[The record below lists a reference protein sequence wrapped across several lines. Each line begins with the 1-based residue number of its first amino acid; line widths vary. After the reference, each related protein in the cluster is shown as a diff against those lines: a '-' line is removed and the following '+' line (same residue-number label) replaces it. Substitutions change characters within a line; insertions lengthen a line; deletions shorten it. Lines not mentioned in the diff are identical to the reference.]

1 MNPLITSNF
10 FSTLTTYKIYNHSTM
25 ANQETKNFNPLW
37 ALVLSLLVFNL
48 FPVPFDVLL
57 TFSGDWVFFN
67 PTEVEMGIF
76 GNIIL
81 YPVKTNLTM
90 ILSTPLIIYFFVWRM
105 QKRGLDLTNE
115 LGLFF
120 FNKSVFLKSTLL
132 LAFFLVLEEI
142 YMRALEIDVPVT
154 FLNFMLSEPLILGVL
169 TTIIIAPIIEE
180 FIFRGFLLSQL
191 KNTIGNW
198 GAISLSSLA
207 WTLLH
212 LQYEVKILFILFI
225 FGLLLGFLR
234 WKYNSLFLV
243 MVLHAINNLVAF
255 SLAYFMFT

>member
-1 MNPLITSNF
+1 M
-10 FSTLTTYKIYNHSTM
+10 KD
-25 ANQETKNFNPLW
+25 QEIRNFNPLW
-37 ALVLSLLVFNL
+37 AVVLSLLVFNL
-48 FPVPFDVLL
+48 YPIPFDVLL
-57 TFSGDWVFFN
+57 SFVGDWVYFN
-67 PTEVEMGIF
+67 PSEVEMSIF
-76 GNIIL
+76 GNVIL

-90 ILSTPLIIYFFVWRM
+90 ILSAPLIVYFFVWRM

-142 YMRALEIDVPVT
+142 YMRVLEIEVPVT

-212 LQYEVKILFILFI
+212 FQYEVKILFILFI

>member
-1 MNPLITSNF
+1 MS
-10 FSTLTTYKIYNHSTM
+10 
-25 ANQETKNFNPLW
+25 
-37 ALVLSLLVFNL
+37 
-48 FPVPFDVLL
+48 
-57 TFSGDWVFFN
+57 
-67 PTEVEMGIF
+67 IF
-76 GNIIL
+76 GNVIL

-90 ILSTPLIIYFFVWRM
+90 ILSAPLIVYFFVWRM

-212 LQYEVKILFILFI
+212 FQYEVKILFILFI

>member
-1 MNPLITSNF
+1 
-10 FSTLTTYKIYNHSTM
+10 M
-25 ANQETKNFNPLW
+25 ANQETKKFNPLW

-48 FPVPFDVLL
+48 FPVPFDILL
-57 TFSGDWVFFN
+57 TFAGDWVFFN

-81 YPVKTNLTM
+81 YPVKGNLTM
-90 ILSTPLIIYFFVWRM
+90 ILSAPFIIYFFVWRM
-105 QKRGLDLTNE
+105 QKRSLDITSE

-120 FNKSVFLKSTLL
+120 FNKSVFFKSILF

-142 YMRALEIDVPVT
+142 YMRALEIDVPVS
-154 FLNFMLSEPLILGVL
+154 FLKFMLSEPLILGVM
-169 TTIIIAPIIEE
+169 TTIIIAPILEE

-191 KNTIGNW
+191 KNTLGNW

-212 LQYEVKILFILFI
+212 FQYEVKILFILFVL
-225 FGLLLGFLR
+225 GLVLGFLR

-243 MVLHAINNLVAF
+243 MALHAINNLIGF
-255 SLAYFMFT
+255 ITAYFFFT

>member
-1 MNPLITSNF
+1 
-10 FSTLTTYKIYNHSTM
+10 M
-25 ANQETKNFNPLW
+25 ANQETKKTFNPLW

-57 TFSGDWVFFN
+57 TFAGDWVFFN

-81 YPVKTNLTM
+81 YPVKGNLTM
-90 ILSTPLIIYFFVWRM
+90 ILSAPFIIYFFVWRM
-105 QKRGLDLTNE
+105 QKRSLDITSE

-120 FNKSVFLKSTLL
+120 FNKSVFFKSILF

-142 YMRALEIDVPVT
+142 YMRALEIDVPVS
-154 FLNFMLSEPLILGVL
+154 FLKFMLSEPLILGVM
-169 TTIIIAPIIEE
+169 TAIIIAPILEE

-191 KNTIGNW
+191 KNTLGNW

-212 LQYEVKILFILFI
+212 FQYEVKILFILFVL
-225 FGLLLGFLR
+225 GLVLGFLR

-243 MVLHAINNLVAF
+243 MALHAINNLIGF
-255 SLAYFMFT
+255 ITAYFFFT

>member
-1 MNPLITSNF
+1 M
-10 FSTLTTYKIYNHSTM
+10 
-25 ANQETKNFNPLW
+25 
-37 ALVLSLLVFNL
+37 
-48 FPVPFDVLL
+48 LL
-57 TFSGDWVFFN
+57 TFAGDWVFFN

-81 YPVKTNLTM
+81 YPVKGNLTM
-90 ILSTPLIIYFFVWRM
+90 ILSAPVIIYFFVWRM
-105 QKRGLDLTNE
+105 QKRSLDITSE

-120 FNKSVFLKSTLL
+120 FKKSVFLKSILF

-154 FLNFMLSEPLILGVL
+154 FLKFMLSEPLILGVMSA
-169 TTIIIAPIIEE
+169 IIIAPILEE

-191 KNTIGNW
+191 KNTLGNW

-212 LQYEVKILFILFI
+212 FQYELKILFILFVL
-225 FGLLLGFLR
+225 GLILGFLR

-243 MVLHAINNLVAF
+243 MVLHGINNLIGF
-255 SLAYFMFT
+255 TTAYFFFT

>member
-1 MNPLITSNF
+1 M
-10 FSTLTTYKIYNHSTM
+10 KD
-25 ANQETKNFNPLW
+25 QEIRNFNPLW
-37 ALVLSLLVFNL
+37 AVVLSLLVFNL
-48 FPVPFDVLL
+48 YPIPFDVLL
-57 TFSGDWVFFN
+57 SFVGDWVYFN
-67 PTEVEMGIF
+67 PSEVEMSIF
-76 GNIIL
+76 GNVIL

-90 ILSTPLIIYFFVWRM
+90 ILSAPLIIYFFVWRM

-142 YMRALEIDVPVT
+142 YMRALEIEVPVT

-212 LQYEVKILFILFI
+212 FQYEVKILFILFI

-255 SLAYFMFT
+255 SLVYFMFT

>member
-1 MNPLITSNF
+1 
-10 FSTLTTYKIYNHSTM
+10 
-25 ANQETKNFNPLW
+25 
-37 ALVLSLLVFNL
+37 
-48 FPVPFDVLL
+48 
-57 TFSGDWVFFN
+57 
-67 PTEVEMGIF
+67 
-76 GNIIL
+76 
-81 YPVKTNLTM
+81 M
-90 ILSTPLIIYFFVWRM
+90 ILSSPLIIYFFVWRM

-120 FNKSVFLKSTLL
+120 FKKSVFLKSILF

-142 YMRALEIDVPVT
+142 YMRALEIDIPVT
-154 FLNFMLSEPLILGVL
+154 FLKFMLSEPLILGVM
-169 TTIIIAPIIEE
+169 TTIIIAPILEE

-191 KNTIGNW
+191 KNTLGNW

-212 LQYEVKILFILFI
+212 FQYEVKILFILFI

>member
-1 MNPLITSNF
+1 
-10 FSTLTTYKIYNHSTM
+10 
-25 ANQETKNFNPLW
+25 
-37 ALVLSLLVFNL
+37 
-48 FPVPFDVLL
+48 
-57 TFSGDWVFFN
+57 
-67 PTEVEMGIF
+67 
-76 GNIIL
+76 
-81 YPVKTNLTM
+81 
-90 ILSTPLIIYFFVWRM
+90 M
-105 QKRGLDLTNE
+105 QKRSLDITNE

-154 FLNFMLSEPLILGVL
+154 FLKFMLSEPLILGL
-169 TTIIIAPIIEE
+169 MTAIIIAPILEE

-191 KNTIGNW
+191 KNTLGNW

-212 LQYEVKILFILFI
+212 FQYEVKILFILFVL
-225 FGLLLGFLR
+225 GLVLGFLR

-243 MVLHAINNLVAF
+243 MVLHAVNNLIGF
-255 SLAYFMFT
+255 ITAYFFFT

>member
-1 MNPLITSNF
+1 MT
-10 FSTLTTYKIYNHSTM
+10 
-25 ANQETKNFNPLW
+25 NQETKNFNPLW

-48 FPVPFDVLL
+48 FPVPFDLLL
-57 TFSGDWVFFN
+57 TFAGDWVFFN

-81 YPVKTNLTM
+81 YPVKGNLTM
-90 ILSTPLIIYFFVWRM
+90 ILSAPLIIYFFVWRM
-105 QKRGLDLTNE
+105 QKRSLDITNE

-154 FLNFMLSEPLILGVL
+154 FLKFMLSEPLILGL
-169 TTIIIAPIIEE
+169 MTAIIIAPILEE

-191 KNTIGNW
+191 KNTLGNW

-212 LQYEVKILFILFI
+212 FQYEVKILFILFVL
-225 FGLLLGFLR
+225 GLVLGFLR

-243 MVLHAINNLVAF
+243 MVLHAVNNLIGF
-255 SLAYFMFT
+255 ITAYFFFT